1 MPAERNKQGKL
12 ASSTDPEYEKHMQEA
27 MEPEGQVSREFK
39 SIRNQGQKKAED
51 EAQLTKIGKDI
62 ETKVFNGPISSYTRK
77 YDLIV
82 LCGTLGLSQDG
93 TRDELKARM
102 KAAAPG

>member
-27 MEPEGQVSREFK
+27 IEPEGQVSRG
-39 SIRNQGQKKAED
+39 IRDQGQKKAED
-51 EAQLTKIGKDI
+51 EARLAKIGEDI
-62 ETKVFNGPISSYTRK
+62 KTKVFDGPISSYTRK
-77 YDLIV
+77 DDLV